1 MRGAQDMH
9 EKMKIWIELNEP
21 PPGLPLERGRGMK
34 EEWPAAYPLPPARGR
49 CPDEIG
55 TEGVR

>member
-1 MRGAQDMH
+1 MH